1 MEEQEKRDQ
10 MRQDLEAAALDDD
23 GDEDQGIVR
32 EADQFRLKKNF
43 DAEDDAY
50 AYNAQLGIK

>member
-1 MEEQEKRDQ
+1 MDQ
-10 MRQDLEAAALDDD
+10 MRQDLEAAAEDDD
-23 GDEDQGIVR
+23 EGEDQGIVR

-43 DAEDDAY
+43 DDDDY